1 MAIFHIILLLFLAQL
16 FDETEQSKSLYFGS
30 KTVDNY
36 QPSKLSLKYPK
47 GCRPV
52 HIDYISR
59 HGSRFPTSGDRE
71 KIKKLLKKLDKVY
84 KTSSPFRYK
93 NLTLPWKKWL
103 AWNDAK
109 SSELSPRGEL
119 EQYEIA
125 KRWRLHFPEVFD
137 KQYWNKYYKFI
148 AMDKRRTSQ
157 SAMAFAI
164 GLFENETGSLGKYLL
179 DSDELI
185 CI

>member
-30 KTVDNY
+30 KTVYDY
-36 QPSKLSLKYPK
+36 QPSKLSPEYPK
-47 GCRPV
+47 GCTPV

-59 HGSRFPTSGDRE
+59 HGSRFPSSGDRK
-71 KIKKLLKKLDKVY
+71 KIAKLLKKLDDVY

-93 NLTLPWKKWL
+93 NLTLPWTKWL

-125 KRWRLHFPEVFD
+125 KRWRLRFPEVFD

-148 AMDKRRTSQ
+148 ARDKRRTSQ
-157 SAMAFAI
+157 SAMTFAL

>member
-1 MAIFHIILLLFLAQL
+1 MKRNNRNRFISEAKQFMITSHQNFRQNTRMDARQFISITSR
-16 FDETEQSKSLYFGS
+16 D
-30 KTVDNY
+30 TVRG
-36 QPSKLSLKYPK
+36 PS
-47 GCRPV
+47 
-52 HIDYISR
+52 
-59 HGSRFPTSGDRE
+59 SGDRE

-103 AWNDAK
+103 AGNDAK

-148 AMDKRRTSQ
+148 ARDKRRTSQ
-157 SAMAFAI
+157 SAMAFAL